1 MYLPQSVT
9 LSETVTNKF
18 RTIKSHTG
26 IPNNVLAR
34 IAISL
39 ALESGEDP
47 NKAARGDGKGQTLDR
62 DLLFGDL
69 TEIYEALFRQ
79 FIEDQE
85 NLGGAISTLIEIG
98 AHKMGHVR
106 SLRDIT
112 QLQSKH

>member
-34 IAISL
+34 IALSL

-47 NKAARGDGKGQTLDR
+47 QQANRGDGKGQTLDR

-69 TEIYEALFRQ
+69 TEIYEALLRQ
-79 FIEDQE
+79 FVENQD
-85 NLGGAISTLIEIG
+85 NLGSTISTLIECG

-106 SLRDIT
+106 SLRDLT
-112 QLQSKH
+112 QLQVRH